1 MVYASP
7 GIHSSLGQGAVMNSK
22 FSIVKS
28 LVVAAALAAGASG
41 MARADDSSMSRFG
54 GESDAYFNQPTSD
67 ARADS
72 AWRQSHPNG
81 YTQLELERFTS
92 RSMSFQPAPVLS
104 NAGADPTWRQS
115 HPNGSTE
122 RELQSMSSEAP
133 AWHQPD
139 KSATGVLASTNDA
152 TNTPSASREPF
163 GARIARFF
171 HITPV
176 NQATPAN

>member
-1 MVYASP
+1 
-7 GIHSSLGQGAVMNSK
+7 MNSK
-22 FSIVKS
+22 LSVVKS

-54 GESDAYFNQPTSD
+54 GESYADFNQPTSNGSAD
-67 ARADS
+67 A

-81 YTQLELERFTS
+81 YTQLEMERLTS
-92 RSMSFQPAPVLS
+92 RSTSYQPAPVLS
-104 NAGADPTWRQS
+104 NATADPMWRQS
-115 HPNGSTE
+115 HPHGSTD

-139 KSATGVLASTNDA
+139 KSATSALAPTNDA
-152 TNTPSASREPF
+152 TNTLNASREPF

-171 HITPV
+171 HVTPA

>member
-1 MVYASP
+1 MTRNKYS
-7 GIHSSLGQGAVMNSK
+7 VMK
-22 FSIVKS
+22 RVV
-28 LVVAAALAAGASG
+28 LAAAVVAG
-41 MARADDSSMSRFG
+41 MFGVARADDSSMSRFG
-54 GESDAYFNQPTSD
+54 GESYADFNQPTSNASAD
-67 ARADS
+67 A

-92 RSMSFQPAPVLS
+92 RSTSFQPAPVLS
-104 NAGADPTWRQS
+104 NAPADPAWHLS
-115 HPNGSTE
+115 HPHGSTD

-139 KSATGVLASTNDA
+139 KSATSALAPTNNA
-152 TNTPSASREPF
+152 TNTLSASREPF

-171 HITPV
+171 HVTPA